1 MAKKG
6 FPKKPTITHQ
16 AKIKV
21 QKPRLKDVLDKWC
34 GSHFRLFI
42 ALILLFSVGIRIA
55 YFVQLNNSQLINQ
68 HKWDESDMFVFNQW
82 ADSIAGGD
90 ILSERYIQP
99 EHNWMKQIANL
110 FFKDHPDRFQY
121 YKTLAGPDTLANS
134 PSKMLWVDWY
144 GKKAFPHEPLYAY
157 FLAFNYKIFGNDVR
171 WVFIWQLLLGVLTN
185 LLVFLVARRYF
196 GEFTGIIAA
205 FLAIFFGPLLFFEM
219 TLLRTTF
226 AVFFTI
232 LLVYISG
239 VALEK
244 NAFLWWILVGA
255 VCGLATAV
263 HAYFILFAVIWF
275 IFLFI
280 YFLNHWKTLG
290 FAVSGCC
297 VGLMAAL
304 SPIVIRNINT
314 GIQPLSLSNNSAV
327 GFITMN
333 NDKFKSFNGWM
344 IEPKYIIDIMYAT
357 NGDLI
362 KTIIPTLKTHKSIGS
377 YLEQV
382 WDKFHATFSWYEIP
396 NNVNFYFYRE
406 FTPVLSLTFLS
417 FLIISPLALVGL
429 FIAIFKKKQS
439 WSLFIMLLV
448 LMVPMLAFMVLS
460 RYRIVFAVV
469 LIPFAAFTI
478 AELFTSWK
486 GFKNIVI
493 LVSVVIIYFWTSQPS
508 NEQTVRIARLDYAVM
523 LGVHYSDRIQTS
535 LNDKNW
541 KEASRLFE
549 DYITKYQPDA
559 IANVKPFY
567 KCQDRNEADIWS
579 YFSLIH
585 ERRATVFSLEG
596 DTINARKA
604 ADISQKL
611 KEAAN

>member
-1 MAKKG
+1 MGKKG
-6 FPKKPTITHQ
+6 YQQKPATNQQ
-16 AKIKV
+16 AKVKV
-21 QKPRLKDVLDKWC
+21 QKPGLKDALDKWC
-34 GSHFRLFI
+34 GSHFRLLI
-42 ALILLFSVGIRIA
+42 ALILVFSVGIRIA

-68 HKWDESDMFVFNQW
+68 HKWDESDMFVFDQW

-110 FFKDHPDRFQY
+110 FFRDHPERLQY

-171 WVFIWQLLLGVLTN
+171 WIFIWQLLLGVLTN

-196 GEFTGIIAA
+196 GEFTGIIAG
-205 FLAIFFGPLLFFEM
+205 FLAIFFGPLMFFEM
-219 TLLRTTF
+219 TLLRSTF

-239 VALEK
+239 VALQK
-244 NAFLWWILVGA
+244 NTFMWWILVGA
-255 VCGLATAV
+255 VCGLAAAV

-290 FAVSGCC
+290 FAVCGCC
-297 VGLMAAL
+297 IGIMAAL
-304 SPIVIRNINT
+304 SPIVIRNIKT
-314 GIQPLSLSNNSAV
+314 GIPPLSLSNNSAI

-344 IEPKYIIDIMYAT
+344 IEPKYVIDIMYAT

-362 KTIIPTLKTHKSIGS
+362 KTIVPTLKTHKSIGS

-406 FTPVLSLTFLS
+406 FTPVLYLTFLS

-429 FIAIFKKKQS
+429 FIAILKRKQV
-439 WSLFIMLLV
+439 WSLYLMLLV
-448 LMVPMLAFMVLS
+448 LIVPMLAFMVLS

-469 LIPFAAFTI
+469 LIPFAAYTI

-486 GFKNIVI
+486 GWKNIAI
-493 LVSVVIIYFWTSQPS
+493 LASIVIISFWTSQPR
-508 NEQTVRIARLDYAVM
+508 NEQTVRIAKLDYAVM

-535 LNDKNW
+535 VNDKNW
-541 KEASRLFE
+541 KETSRLFD
-549 DYITKYQPDA
+549 DYITKYQPEA
-559 IANVKPFY
+559 IDNIKPFY
-567 KCQDRNEADIWS
+567 RCQDRNEADIWS

-585 ERRATVFSLEG
+585 ERRATVFNLEG
-596 DTINARKA
+596 DTINAKKE